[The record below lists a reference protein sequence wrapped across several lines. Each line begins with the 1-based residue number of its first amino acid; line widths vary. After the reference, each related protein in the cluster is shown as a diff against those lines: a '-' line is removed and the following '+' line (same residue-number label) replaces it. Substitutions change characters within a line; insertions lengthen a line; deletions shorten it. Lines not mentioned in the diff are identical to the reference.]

1 MRIATMTGLLL
12 AILLVPVAHAREL
25 SGPAPDFTL
34 VSRSGDNIKLSEL
47 RGEVVMLN
55 WWASWCGPCRQE
67 MPLLEALQAKYKDYG
82 FTLLGI
88 NVDEK
93 TDQAE
98 KLLKQVPVSFRILFD
113 PQSRTSELY
122 GIDAMPS
129 TILIDRDGNQRFL
142 HRGYKPGYEDD
153 YDAQVKQLVLE

>member
-1 MRIATMTGLLL
+1 MRLVLSLVISLFATTSLNASEMTG
-12 AILLVPVAHAREL
+12 E
-25 SGPAPDFTL
+25 SPDFTL
-34 VSRSGDNIKLSEL
+34 ASRDGANIKLSEL

-67 MPLLEALQAKYKDYG
+67 MPLLEDLQNKYRDYG

-88 NVDEK
+88 NVDED
-93 TDQAE
+93 TEQAE
-98 KLLKQVPVSFRILFD
+98 RLLEQIPVTFSILFD
-113 PQSRTSELY
+113 PESSTSELY

-129 TILIDRDGNQRFL
+129 TILIDRSGNMRFL

-153 YDAQVKQLVLE
+153 YEDQIKELVLE